1 MFLGF
6 SAPAARRPT
15 GATIGD
21 FVFIPIGGR
30 VQSNAAKRPAIWLGN
45 NRTNL
50 RIRKPPYLFGPGKQR
65 PTNQRQHPRSQS
77 WPPVLVPAASLQTV
91 GQVLDQVRSFINPM
105 RSPAASWLDNNRTN
119 PRKTSSP
126 DKSWPKSRPQ

>member
-1 MFLGF
+1 LFLGF

-21 FVFIPIGGR
+21 FVFIPFGR
-30 VQSNAAKRPAIWLGN
+30 FQSNAAKRPAIWLGN

-50 RIRKPPYLFGPGKQR
+50 RIPKPPYLFGPGKQR
-65 PTNQRQHPRSQS
+65 RTNQRQYPRSQS

-91 GQVLDQVRSFINPM
+91 GQVLDQVRS
-105 RSPAASWLDNNRTN
+105 LL
-119 PRKTSSP
+119 PR
-126 DKSWPKSRPQ
+126 